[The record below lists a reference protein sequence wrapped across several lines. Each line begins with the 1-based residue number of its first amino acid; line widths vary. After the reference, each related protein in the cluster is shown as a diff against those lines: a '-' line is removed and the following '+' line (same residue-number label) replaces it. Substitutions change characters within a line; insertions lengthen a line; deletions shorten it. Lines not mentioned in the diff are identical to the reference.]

1 MKSKGMV
8 WALGVFFWL
17 QAPFFPGW
25 AAEKKPTLLGKTSQE
40 GGALSA
46 QPLRITSQQL
56 EADNKN
62 QVIIFTGNII
72 ARQGDLVIHAD
83 VARVFYERREE
94 GNEVREIVAT
104 GNVKVH
110 QGDRIATGQ
119 KAQYLNAEQKII
131 LTGQPRVWQG
141 KDMVS
146 GEKITVLLEE
156 DKSLVE
162 SGPDRRVEVILYPKG
177 EASKAKG
184 KP

>member
-1 MKSKGMV
+1 MKSRGIV
-8 WALGVFFWL
+8 WPLVFFLGALSLHVPAW
-17 QAPFFPGW
+17 G
-25 AAEKKPTLLGKTSQE
+25 AEKKPVPQGKTIP
-40 GGALSA
+40 GASGLSA

-62 QVIIFTGNII
+62 QVIIFTGNIV

-83 VARVFYERREE
+83 AARVYYEKREE
-94 GNEVREIVAT
+94 GNEVREIEAT
-104 GNVKVH
+104 GNVKIH
-110 QGDRIATGQ
+110 QGDRVATGQ
-119 KAQYLNAEQKII
+119 RAQFLNQEQKII

-146 GEKITVLLEE
+146 GDKITVLLEE
-156 DKSLVE
+156 DRSLVE

-177 EASKAKG
+177 EASRTKG